1 MYSIL
6 VSVYLS
12 YLCMCQSAIVFQSF
26 STVALSCLSVY
37 QSVVF
42 QSLSLCL
49 CPVSL
54 CQIVTAFQSYCVFVL
69 PRCVPVLS
77 PCSRPCCCVFV
88 LSLCLSLCSSPCHCV
103 FVLSRCVPVCHR
115 VLILVTVSVSCLCVC
130 QSVTVFQSLSLVF
143 VLSLYSM
150 SVCHRLS
157 VLLRLCLF
165 VCLFVCLCVCL
176 CVCVCVCERERE

>member
-1 MYSIL
+1 MRSVLVTVFVLSLCVSLFQSFQSRSMYSIL

-77 PCSRPCCCVFV
+77 PCSRPCYCVFV
-88 LSLCLSLCSSPCHCV
+88 LSLCLSLCSSPCH
-103 FVLSRCVPVCHR
+103 LS
-115 VLILVTVSVSCLCVC
+115 LSCLSTLCQFVTAFLSYCV
-130 QSVTVFQSLSLVF
+130 
-143 VLSLYSM
+143 
-150 SVCHRLS
+150 
-157 VLLRLCLF
+157 F
-165 VCLFVCLCVCL
+165 VCLFVCLCVCV
-176 CVCVCVCERERE
+176 CVCVCV